1 MIPNSSAITE
11 DMATTIS
18 RRDRKRQETKE
29 RLFEAA
35 MTLLEQRDFD
45 AVTVQMIT
53 DAADVGKG
61 TFFNHFDSKEAVVG
75 YFFERQF
82 ALFSQTPLSHPED
95 LPPDESIWE
104 QTRRALHLLVEQHAK
119 RDKRLTRT
127 LLSLTLTNPIA
138 QGASFLVKSR
148 VKEIMTQV
156 IRIGQE
162 RGELRQDVPN
172 LALTE
177 YMMSFYFYTL
187 WRWASP
193 ETTEGLETLLDATYQ
208 LILEGVC
215 VQPHSE

>member
-1 MIPNSSAITE
+1 
-11 DMATTIS
+11 MA
-18 RRDRKRQETKE
+18 
-29 RLFEAA
+29 LF
-35 MTLLEQRDFD
+35 EQRDFD

-53 DAADVGKG
+53 DAADLGKG

-82 ALFSQTPLSHPED
+82 VLFSQTPVSQPEN
-95 LPPDESIWE
+95 LPSDISVWE
-104 QTRRALHLLVEQHAK
+104 QTRRALHLLIEQHAK

-127 LLSLTLTNPIA
+127 LMSLTLTNPVA
-138 QGASFLVKSR
+138 QEASFLIKSR

-162 RGELRQDVPN
+162 RGELRQDIQN
-172 LALTE
+172 LPLTE

-193 ETTEGLETLLDATYQ
+193 ENTEALETLLDTTYQ

-215 VQPHSE
+215 VQPRSE